1 MAVLTLILIIWGI
14 SALVKGLKRKQ
25 AERDYR
31 IAMNAR
37 RIAAVAKEQERL
49 AKESTKHEA
58 MLARQAEKL
67 AKLQF
72 SIEQADRDI
81 EFLNIRLDD
90 LLESL
95 DAATNEAQLY
105 HNSGD
110 AVKEEKAKRKIVS
123 IQNQIHTTENKLSKA
138 EFNKAEAE
146 RKLKEVA

>member
-1 MAVLTLILIIWGI
+1 MAILTLILIIWGI

-49 AKESTKHEA
+49 AKESAKHEA
-58 MLARQAEKL
+58 MLQKQEEQL

-123 IQNQIHTTENKLSKA
+123 IQNQIHTTESKIEKA
-138 EFNKAEAE
+138 KFNRELAE
-146 RKLKEVA
+146 RKMA